1 MKLICFPFFKLIIL
15 DKATLFENFRAEAYN
30 IFATVVY
37 DAVGFFIYWHL
48 KRTRIASYR
57 ARRYDG
63 SYWVVHVPSRTAVYE
78 ILSTPVGV
86 TECPRKG
93 AAVAL
98 NGNLELFESRLAMQ
112 DACA

>member
-1 MKLICFPFFKLIIL
+1 MMRSVSFL
-15 DKATLFENFRAEAYN
+15 
-30 IFATVVY
+30 
-37 DAVGFFIYWHL
+37 YWHL
-48 KRTRIASYR
+48 KRKRIASYR

-63 SYWVVHVPSRTAVYE
+63 SYWVVHVPSRTAV
-78 ILSTPVGV
+78 GV

-98 NGNLELFESRLAMQ
+98 NGNLEIFESRLARVPMQ

>member
-1 MKLICFPFFKLIIL
+1 M
-15 DKATLFENFRAEAYN
+15 
-30 IFATVVY
+30 
-37 DAVGFFIYWHL
+37 
-48 KRTRIASYR
+48 KRTGIASYR

-78 ILSTPVGV
+78 ILSSPVSV

-98 NGNLELFESRLAMQ
+98 NRNFEIV
-112 DACA
+112 